1 MTQFQTLISIL
12 LGGGIL
18 TFVQFLINRHD
29 SKNDKEDSILSAI
42 KTLSDRVENIEK
54 SLDERDAILARTHI
68 LRFKDEIY
76 NNGSESHSLE
86 YYEQTLDDIQTYD
99 LFCADHPKFAN
110 GRTKAAAK
118 YIREEYDRLT
128 KDHKL

>member
-1 MTQFQTLISIL
+1 M
-12 LGGGIL
+12 

>member
-1 MTQFQTLISIL
+1 M
-12 LGGGIL
+12 

-42 KTLSDRVENIEK
+42 KTLSGRVERIEQ

-68 LRFKDEIY
+68 LRFKDELY
-76 NNGSESHSLE
+76 NDIKHSQE
-86 YYEQTLDDIQTYD
+86 YFEQTLDDIQTYD
-99 LFCADHPKFAN
+99 QFCSEHPKFAN

-118 YIREEYDRLT
+118 YIQDEYDRLF
-128 KDHKL
+128 KAHKL